1 MSQTEVQTKGLSIIS
16 LLQNLQIT
24 DVSGIYI
31 TSVKT
36 STYSYYIADKNFLSG
51 SGTPYAVEV
60 DPLLI
65 SDTSGQ
71 YFDKTYN
78 NEDLYLIIVDE
89 SGPTIETTTVESFTF
104 QIPKLTDYPLTHS
117 DIYTLDA
124 GGETYEVP
132 VTPGA
137 IPVLENAPVESTIDI
152 PPALGSYPI
161 ARIEK
166 AFSNYDA
173 DKIIDRNN
181 YETITAD
188 IEAKTAQNGGIMP
201 QFKSFADYAAYK
213 NSLSVRNYVANNP

>member
-1 MSQTEVQTKGLSIIS
+1 MSQTDVQTKGIRIASI
-16 LLQNLQIT
+16 LQSLQIT

-31 TSVKT
+31 TGVKT
-36 STYSYYIADKNFLSG
+36 STYSYYVADKDFPSG
-51 SGTPYAVEV
+51 SGVYNTEV

-89 SGPTIETTTVESFTF
+89 SGPTIVTTTVESFTF
-104 QIPKLTDYPLTHS
+104 QIPVITDYPLTHS
-117 DIYTLDA
+117 NIYTLDA
-124 GGETYEVP
+124 GGEIYEVP
-132 VTPGA
+132 VIAGA
-137 IPVLENAPVESTIDI
+137 TPVLENTTVQSTIEI
-152 PPALGSYPI
+152 PPALGTYPI

-188 IEAKTAQNGGIMP
+188 IEVKMAQNGGIMP

-213 NSLSVRNYVANNP
+213 NSLSARNYVANNP